1 MPAHVAPLLRKVFI
15 FLMLLATFLIA
26 ACTHKQ
32 VDTRKNNTQNEA
44 KTQIWAGR
52 ISLQIQSEPVQAF
65 FAGFELKGQTKSG
78 ELTLI
83 SPLGSILAVMRWS
96 PDEAVLE
103 QGGSTKRFASKDELL
118 AQTTGAAVPVSALF
132 DWLAGINTSASGW
145 TADLSQQAG
154 GRISAKRSAPSP
166 QADLRIVLD
175 K

>member
-1 MPAHVAPLLRKVFI
+1 MQHRWLRFSV
-15 FLMLLATFLIA
+15 LIA
-26 ACTHKQ
+26 AFFIAACAHKQ
-32 VDTRKNNTQNEA
+32 GSTGINDIKNEVDIRF
-44 KTQIWAGR
+44 WSGR
-52 ISLQIQSEPVQAF
+52 LSLQVQSEPVQAF
-65 FAGFELKGQTKSG
+65 FAGFELKGQADSG
-78 ELTLI
+78 ELTLL

-96 PDEAVLE
+96 PGEAVLE

-132 DWLAGINTSASGW
+132 DWLEGTNTSVNGW

-154 GRISAKRSAPSP
+154 GRISAKRSNPAP